1 MTIDA
6 QLVMMMVVQVA
17 LVVQLVTSPQMVTA
31 IVTGPKLPA
40 RSTISPAAYLL
51 RTRVAQRKLGAT
63 LQEPLPPPLNTTRQT
78 TITTCPLLH
87 LQQLLEHLSK
97 TLGFMLSMLPQ
108 SLEELEEA
116 MWNDPIQYNFFREDG
131 RVILDVNNCVE
142 CYAKDP
148 TVRTSSVCLL
158 TWINTVEH
166 SSPVSYTVEHSSP
179 VSYTV
184 EHSSPVSYTV
194 EHSSPVSYTV
204 EHSSPVSYT
213 VLQLSIRQR

>member
-1 MTIDA
+1 
-6 QLVMMMVVQVA
+6 MMK
-17 LVVQLVTSPQMVTA
+17 T
-31 IVTGPKLPA
+31 KLPQLMNPEI
-40 RSTISPAAYLL
+40 TELLKKPYLL

-148 TVRTSSVCLL
+148 TGKCRELFFCKGGE
-158 TWINTVEH
+158 TVYR
-166 SSPVSYTVEHSSP
+166 SMFA
-179 VSYTV
+179 
-184 EHSSPVSYTV
+184 
-194 EHSSPVSYTV
+194 
-204 EHSSPVSYT
+204 
-213 VLQLSIRQR
+213 QADRIRRMNG